1 MSPPVI
7 GIAIGLVLGIVW
19 AAFGFSAA
27 LLTGFLAL
35 VGWGIG
41 AVIERRIDVTEV
53 WGILQERRH

>member
-19 AAFGFSAA
+19 VAFGFGAA